1 MVSKGEETRERI
13 LDRAM
18 AMASVVGLEGL
29 SIGELARETGM
40 SKSGLFAHFGSKE
53 DLQLKILEVA
63 RERFIRDVFQP
74 ALRATR
80 GEGRV
85 RALFER
91 WLAWERGRVGGCPF
105 VEASYELDDR
115 PGPVRDALAEAQGE
129 WVNAV
134 AKAVEIAVDDG
145 HFRRGLDPHQ
155 FAYEMYGIFLA
166 YHLYHRLLDAE
177 DAADRARVA
186 FERLVSASR

>member
-1 MVSKGEETRERI
+1 MVTKGDETRERI

-18 AMASVVGLEGL
+18 ALAAVVGLEGL

-40 SKSGLFAHFGSKE
+40 SKSGLFAHFASKE
-53 DLQLKILEVA
+53 DLQLKIIETA
-63 RERFIRDVFQP
+63 RERFARDVFEP
-74 ALRATR
+74 TLRATR

-115 PGPVRDALAEAQGE
+115 PGPVRDALAAAQGE
-129 WVNAV
+129 WVDGLARAV
-134 AKAVEIAVDDG
+134 QIAIDEG
-145 HFRRGLDPHQ
+145 HFSSDLDPRQ

-186 FERLVSASR
+186 FDRLVSASR